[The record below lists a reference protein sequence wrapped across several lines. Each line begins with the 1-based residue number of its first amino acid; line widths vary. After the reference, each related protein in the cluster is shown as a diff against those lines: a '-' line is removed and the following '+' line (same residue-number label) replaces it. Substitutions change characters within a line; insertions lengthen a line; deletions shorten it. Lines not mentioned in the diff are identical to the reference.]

1 MQKRIISCVVIS
13 LIASAFITTAIAD
26 SIEAL
31 LYSQFNYLVSHNGRF
46 LIGTLVF
53 VSIWA
58 LLFVMMLYLDP
69 RKPDRPPR
77 RKGFDVLPP
86 K

>member
-1 MQKRIISCVVIS
+1 MQKRIISYVVIA
-13 LIASAFITTAIAD
+13 LIPSAFITTAIAD

-31 LYSQFNYLVSHNGRF
+31 LQSQFNYLVGRNGHF
-46 LIGTLVF
+46 LVGAIVF
-53 VSIWA
+53 VGICAMLFA
-58 LLFVMMLYLDP
+58 LMLYMDP
-69 RKPDRPPR
+69 RKPDRPRR